1 MEHIVQFA
9 VGIDD
14 AKIQQIMEERA
25 AKQIME
31 EIKEASHGIERYTGK
46 IKSEPENLKA
56 LFQEEIANYVS
67 EHADLVIDLAVKEV
81 AKNMMKTKKVKE
93 ALETVVNE

>member
-14 AKIQQIMEERA
+14 ARIQQLMEESA
-25 AKQIME
+25 AKQIAE
-31 EIKEASHGIERYTGK
+31 DIKEASHGLERYSGK
-46 IKSEPENLKA
+46 IKAEPENLRA
-56 LFQEEIANYVS
+56 LFQEEIANYVRDN
-67 EHADLVIDLAVKEV
+67 ADLIIDLAVKEV
-81 AKNMMKTKKVKE
+81 VKNMMKTKKVKE